1 MLQSMTSSKNS
12 TLDCYNENS
21 DSYVAETVGVDF
33 QQIQDKFLHRFD
45 LGAYI
50 LDFGCGSGR
59 DTQYFLE

>member
-33 QQIQDKFLHRFD
+33 QQIQDKFLNRFD

-50 LDFGCGSGR
+50 LDYGCGSGR